1 MPALSESALAT
12 LRSLLTGPVFSRGDD
27 GYQSE
32 IDGFNSLSPMAPDH
46 VVGAA
51 TEEDVQLAV
60 RFASDHNLEV
70 VVQATGHGSYR
81 EVNSG
86 LLIRTHRLDRVSVDS
101 DALTVTVGC
110 GAQWMRILPVLAE
123 HGLTAVTGSAAT
135 VSAVGLTLGGG
146 VGPLSRTLGWAA
158 DRAVAYRVVVADGSV
173 ISVSAEEH
181 PDLFWALKGGKVGFG
196 VVTEMTL
203 EAVPIATVYGGGLFF
218 EQEHIEAVHRAW
230 LDWTATLPEEAN
242 TSIAILRLPPV
253 GVPEP
258 LAGRTLA
265 HLRFAWVEQGAD
277 AAGLAERG
285 ESHLRAMRAVAP
297 VYLDGIGVLPTQDVA
312 TIHAEPVGPLPIW
325 ERGEFL
331 DQIDQDYV
339 SSILE
344 HSGSGADSPMAT
356 VETRFLG
363 GALAREPALPS
374 AIGGRSAA
382 FSLLA
387 IAAVI
392 PGLNDHLL
400 PSSGP
405 ALFDAVSS
413 YAHREVN
420 YNWAGHPS
428 PEVFSRLWPKETA
441 AKLARVR
448 AEYDPRGTFAFGN

>member
-1 MPALSESALAT
+1 MPVLSESVVTT
-12 LRSLLTGPVFSRGDD
+12 LRSSLTGPVYARGDD
-27 GYQSE
+27 GYQAE
-32 IDGFNSLSPMAPDH
+32 IDGFNSLSPMAPDY

-51 TEEDVQLAV
+51 TPEDVQLAV
-60 RFASDHNLEV
+60 RFAADHDLEV

-81 EVNSG
+81 PVRDG
-86 LLIRTHRLDRVSVDS
+86 LLIRTQRLDAVLVDPE
-101 DALTVTVGC
+101 ARTVTVGC
-110 GAQWMRILPVLAE
+110 GAQWMGILPALAE
-123 HGLTAVTGSAAT
+123 HGLTAVTGSSPS

-146 VGPLSRTLGWAA
+146 AGPLSRTLGWAA
-158 DRAVAYRVVVADGSV
+158 DRAVSYRVVIADGSV
-173 ISVSAEEH
+173 IGVSADEH
-181 PDLFWALKGGKVGFG
+181 PDLFWALKGGKVGLG

-203 EAVPIATVYGGGLFF
+203 EALPIAVVYGGGLFF

-265 HLRFAWVEQGAD
+265 HLRFAWVEPGVD
-277 AAGLAERG
+277 AEQLAERG
-285 ESHLRAMRAVAP
+285 EAYLATMRGVAP
-297 VYLDGIGVLPTQDVA
+297 VYLDGVGVLPTHEVG
-312 TIHAEPVGPLPIW
+312 TIHAEPFGPLPVW

-331 DQIDQDYV
+331 DQIDQDFV
-339 SSILE
+339 SAILE
-344 HSGSGADSPMAT
+344 HSGADADSPMAN

-363 GALAREPALPS
+363 GALGREPDLPS

-400 PSSGP
+400 PTSGP
-405 ALFDAVSS
+405 ALFDAVSR

-428 PEVFSRLWPKETA
+428 PEVFDRLWPKETA
-441 AKLARVR
+441 RKLTQVR
-448 AEYDPRGTFAFGN
+448 AQYDPRGIFAFGN